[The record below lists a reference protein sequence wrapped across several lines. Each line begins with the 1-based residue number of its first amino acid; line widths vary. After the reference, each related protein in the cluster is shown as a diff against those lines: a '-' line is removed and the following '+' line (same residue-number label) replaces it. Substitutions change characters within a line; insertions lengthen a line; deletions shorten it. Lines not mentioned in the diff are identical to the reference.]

1 VVNPILYISSKKDG
15 HCGLLHPENRKK
27 FFEKVGL
34 TEKQVVSMHLTHT
47 LNVVVADKNDGG
59 KLFEDTD
66 GLITN
71 VPGLFLA
78 LPVGDC
84 APILIY
90 DSENNVIAAVHVGW
104 RGLESGII
112 KRAVEEMNAEFE
124 SDPKNLTAY
133 IGAYICGKH
142 YEIKEDVSSKF
153 SEYPEAFKW
162 EKGKIFM
169 DIGKVASMQLQ
180 ECGVSERKIKIDFTC
195 TFEDPGL
202 YSYRRGDEGRNLY
215 LFGLV
220 KTT

>member
-1 VVNPILYISSKKDG
+1 MNPILFISKKADG

-34 TEKQVVSMHLTHT
+34 TEKEVVSMHLTHT
-47 LNVVVADKNDGG
+47 LNVEVVDKSDGG

-84 APILIY
+84 APVMIY
-90 DSENNVIAAVHVGW
+90 DPEKNVIAAVHAGW
-104 RGLESGII
+104 RGLYSGII
-112 KRAVEEMNAEFE
+112 KKAVSEMEAEFE
-124 SDPKNLTAY
+124 SSPKDLTVY

-153 SEYPEAFKW
+153 SGYTECIKW

-169 DIGKVASMQLQ
+169 DIGRVALRQLL
-180 ECGVSERKIKIDFTC
+180 ECGVIEKNIKTDKTC
-195 TFEDPGL
+195 TFEDSDH
-202 YSYRRGDEGRNLY
+202 YSYRRGDKGRNLY

-220 KTT
+220 KTP